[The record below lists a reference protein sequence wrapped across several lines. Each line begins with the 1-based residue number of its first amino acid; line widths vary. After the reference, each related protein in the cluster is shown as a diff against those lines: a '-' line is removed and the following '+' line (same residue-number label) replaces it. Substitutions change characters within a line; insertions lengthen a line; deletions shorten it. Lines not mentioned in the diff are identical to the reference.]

1 MSMTKSVIILSHEEL
16 MKLIHDSVKS
26 ILCESDVCNNAQT
39 CLSSNLETQ
48 HNENDNTSHLVE
60 EFVGKTF
67 MFYLINNMGIPEQI
81 LFSFNKIMKWDS
93 TKVILKGS
101 VIVHSTQINDDKIVI
116 DYKKNIVKYHESSN
130 RTTYPLEIDNRFKPL
145 WIEFLNCL
153 MNEINYNGKEGT
165 SDK

>member
-1 MSMTKSVIILSHEEL
+1 
-16 MKLIHDSVKS
+16 
-26 ILCESDVCNNAQT
+26 
-39 CLSSNLETQ
+39 
-48 HNENDNTSHLVE
+48 
-60 EFVGKTF
+60 
-67 MFYLINNMGIPEQI
+67 MGIPEQI